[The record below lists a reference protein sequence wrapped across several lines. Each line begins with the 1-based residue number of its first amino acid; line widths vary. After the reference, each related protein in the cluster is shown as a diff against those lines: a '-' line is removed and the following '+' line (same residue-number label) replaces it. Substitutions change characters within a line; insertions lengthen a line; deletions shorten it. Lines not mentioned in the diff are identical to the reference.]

1 MQLDQNIDKE
11 NKFNEIKKRCWI
23 VFGGIC
29 YNLFLFIFLVQI
41 NFLWLFGTI
50 PDVEKVENPQ
60 SEQASEIYAVDNVL
74 LGKYFRENRSP
85 VRYENISPNVINAL
99 VSTEDLRFEEHSGVD
114 LKAVFAIFYYAAKG
128 DQRGSSTISQQL
140 AKNLFKTRK
149 NSSVGVLSY
158 IPGLKIL
165 ISKTKEWITAIK
177 LERAYTKKEIIELYL
192 NTVDFGSGSFGIKTA
207 ARTYYDTSSDSL
219 TIPQAA
225 TLIGLLKATTSY
237 SPILNPQKSIDR
249 RNLVMRLMV
258 DNKVISKADYE
269 KLSLLPVGLKFKIE
283 DHNDG
288 SATYFR
294 GVLSKWLLQWCKEH
308 DKDLYGDGLKI
319 YTTID
324 SRMQE
329 HAENAVKTHMM
340 ALQKKFYKHW
350 EGKNPWVYENGRE
363 IPLYIEEAIRK
374 TDTYKMLVARYG
386 VGNDSV
392 KILLNKPKKMKVFSW
407 NGERD
412 TVFSS
417 MDSLRYYKYFLQAGF
432 MVMDP
437 YTGAIKAWVGGIN
450 YKYFKYDHVKQS
462 RRQPGSA
469 FKPFVYTAAI
479 DKGYSPCYALP
490 DLPITFRY
498 EEKGEKKTWSPKN
511 ADWVFTGDSMSLRKG
526 MARSINSIAART
538 MQLVGINEVVRYAK
552 KMGIESP
559 LQAVPSICLG
569 SSDVSVYEMT
579 AAYSAF
585 VNSGVWVEPALIT
598 RIEDRNGN
606 ILHEVVPKTRDA
618 VSEQTA
624 YSMVHMLKGGT
635 EERGGTSQALY
646 PYNIFRGNEIGGKTG
661 TTSNHSDGWF
671 MGLTRSLVAGTWVG
685 GEDRSIHFRSSAM
698 GEGSKTALPIFGLF
712 LESVYQDTSIN
723 IAKGW
728 FKRPKK
734 YSVNLHCPYRPDHFR
749 LDSVAVEA
757 PEVGELKDSLLAPLP
772 VTN

>member
-1 MQLDQNIDKE
+1 MLFRSESKKITQDQ
-11 NKFNEIKKRCWI
+11 
-23 VFGGIC
+23 
-29 YNLFLFIFLVQI
+29 Y
-41 NFLWLFGTI
+41 
-50 PDVEKVENPQ
+50 
-60 SEQASEIYAVDNVL
+60 
-74 LGKYFRENRSP
+74 
-85 VRYENISPNVINAL
+85 VRY
-99 VSTEDLRFEEHSGVD
+99 
-114 LKAVFAIFYYAAKG
+114 AK
-128 DQRGSSTISQQL
+128 Q
-140 AKNLFKTRK
+140 
-149 NSSVGVLSY
+149 
-158 IPGLKIL
+158 P
-165 ISKTKEWITAIK
+165 
-177 LERAYTKKEIIELYL
+177 
-192 NTVDFGSGSFGIKTA
+192 
-207 ARTYYDTSSDSL
+207 
-219 TIPQAA
+219 
-225 TLIGLLKATTSY
+225 IGLT
-237 SPILNPQKSIDR
+237 
-249 RNLVMRLMV
+249 
-258 DNKVISKADYE
+258 
-269 KLSLLPVGLKFKIE
+269 FKIE

-329 HAENAVKTHMM
+329 HAENAVNTHMSN
-340 ALQKKFYKHW
+340 LQRKFYKHW

-363 IPLYIEEAIRK
+363 IPLYIEVAIRK
-374 TDTYKMLVARYG
+374 TDAYKMLVAKYG
-386 VGNDSV
+386 VGNDS
-392 KILLNKPKKMKVFSW
+392 IRIQLNKPKKMKVFSW

-412 TVFSS
+412 TLMSS
-417 MDSLRYYKYFLQAGF
+417 MDSLRYYKYILQAGF
-432 MVMDP
+432 MAMDP

-498 EEKGEKKTWSPKN
+498 EENGEKKTWSPKN

-559 LQAVPSICLG
+559 LKAVPSVCLG
-569 SSDVSVYEMT
+569 SSDVSVFEMT

-585 VNSGVWVEPALIT
+585 VNSGVWVEPVFIT

-646 PYNIFRGNEIGGKTG
+646 PYDIFRGNEIGGKTG

-671 MGLTRSLVAGTWVG
+671 MGLTRSIVAGTWVG
-685 GEDRSIHFRSSAM
+685 GEDRSIHFRSSAL
-698 GEGSKTALPIFGLF
+698 GEGAKTALPIFGLF
-712 LESVYQDTSIN
+712 LESVYKDTSIN

-734 YSVNLHCPYRPDHFR
+734 YTTNLHCPYRPDHFR
-749 LDSVAVEA
+749 LDSVALDA
-757 PEVGELKDSLLAPLP
+757 PVVGEVNDSLLPATSPP
-772 VTN
+772 IE